1 VPKIDPVVNL
11 EEKTLRNDF
20 PIDSGAV
27 QTGGVPIKGIDL
39 LKKLGRNAFALAIC
53 AMVALISV
61 VGAGCI
67 GEEESDMTVT
77 IGTGNWADQLAS
89 RNVLKLAYEQAGYE
103 VEFMTVDLGPVYQ
116 GLAQGDIDLSW
127 GWWPVTQ
134 STYMMEYYGERPDG
148 PFDTEEPEA
157 ARIDF
162 VSTSYVNAKCGLVV
176 PKYVYD
182 AGVTSI
188 EDLNE
193 YVDEFGGKI
202 AGIDAGAGIMQ
213 NTAEA
218 IDEYDLNFELMES
231 SGAAMTAAL
240 QDACASGEWI
250 VVTGWSPHWM
260 FVAMDLKYLEDPEK
274 VYGEAEYVA
283 NLARLGFQE
292 DNPGAYGILERFN
305 WTVDDV
311 SQVMHYN
318 HEGMSWEEA
327 AQVWVNDNQDMV
339 DQWIAG
345 YELG

>member
-1 VPKIDPVVNL
+1 
-11 EEKTLRNDF
+11 
-20 PIDSGAV
+20 
-27 QTGGVPIKGIDL
+27 
-39 LKKLGRNAFALAIC
+39 
-53 AMVALISV
+53 MVALISV

-67 GEEESDMTVT
+67 GEGEEEGAPTVT
-77 IGTGNWADQLAS
+77 IGYVAWAGEIAS
-89 RNVLKLAYEQAGYE
+89 TNVLELAYEQAGYE
-103 VEFMTVDLGPVYQ
+103 VETMQVDVGPLYQ
-116 GLAQGDIDLSW
+116 GLAQGDIDVTTSA
-127 GWWPVTQ
+127 WWPITQ
-134 STYMMEYYGERPDG
+134 ASYMDEYYGGNPDEL
-148 PFDTEEPEA
+148 EEPPED
-157 ARIDF
+157 RQFDF
-162 VSTSYVNAKCGLVV
+162 VSKNLEGAKCGLVV
-176 PKYVYD
+176 PEYVYD

-193 YVDEFGGKI
+193 YVDEFGGEI
-202 AGIDAGAGIMQ
+202 VGIDPGAGIMQ

-218 IDEYDLNFELMES
+218 IDEYDLNFELMAS

-311 SQVMHYN
+311 NEVMYN
-318 HEGMSWEEA
+318 QEDMGYEEA
-327 AQVWVNDNQDMV
+327 AQKWVDENQDKV
-339 DQWIAG
+339 NAWIAG
-345 YELG
+345 YEV